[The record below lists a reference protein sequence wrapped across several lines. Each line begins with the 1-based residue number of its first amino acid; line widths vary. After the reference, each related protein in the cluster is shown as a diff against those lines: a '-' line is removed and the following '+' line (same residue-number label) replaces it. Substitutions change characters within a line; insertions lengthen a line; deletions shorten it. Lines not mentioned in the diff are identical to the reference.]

1 MRRCLWLP
9 FLLALA
15 WGGLAQTSAP
25 ETLRGKL
32 VQPAGHP
39 PAIETSDHHT
49 VAVDGDA
56 PTLRVLA
63 DTRLN
68 GFEVEAKGHFA
79 APGRFVVD
87 PIHTKAVMV
96 RKDGRLKFVTYW
108 CDTCSIRSYAPG
120 LCWCCQEETVL
131 DLRDPDQK

>member
-56 PTLRVLA
+56 PTLEFLLCY
-63 DTRLN
+63 RLRD
-68 GFEVEAKGHFA
+68 VHAHFA
-79 APGRFVVD
+79 LVD
-87 PIHTKAVMV
+87 RPVAA
-96 RKDGRLKFVTYW
+96 RRNAG
-108 CDTCSIRSYAPG
+108 
-120 LCWCCQEETVL
+120 
-131 DLRDPDQK
+131 